1 MQSFLNLINESD
13 HFICK
18 NDLVRKKFNYFTF
31 KNIIITQLGITSYCI
46 FVVLNCGTISY
57 YNNNL
62 KAKIAFN
69 MVKELVFSK
78 K

>member
-1 MQSFLNLINESD
+1 MQSILNVIND
-13 HFICK
+13 CNHFICQ

-31 KNIIITQLGITSYCI
+31 KNIIITQLGIASYYI
-46 FVVLNCGTISY
+46 LGVLNCGTISY
-57 YNNNL
+57 YNDNL

-69 MVKELVFSK
+69 MVKKLVFSK

>member
-31 KNIIITQLGITSYCI
+31 KNTIITQLGITSYCI
-46 FVVLNCGTISY
+46 LVSLNCGAISY
-57 YNNNL
+57 YNDNL